1 MNEGGGVASFSP
13 MQTQMQMQQE
23 TLPLLD
29 HSRSSALHAVE
40 STIAELSGM
49 FTQVATLVSQQ
60 GELAIR

>member
-1 MNEGGGVASFSP
+1 